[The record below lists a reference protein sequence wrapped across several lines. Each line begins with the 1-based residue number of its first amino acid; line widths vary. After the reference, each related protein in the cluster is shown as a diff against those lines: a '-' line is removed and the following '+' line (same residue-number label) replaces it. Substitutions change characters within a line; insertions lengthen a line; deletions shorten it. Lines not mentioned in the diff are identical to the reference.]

1 MGFYRKACVMGIN
14 LAFTLLV
21 ALTVPCAFAAKINAS
36 CFTNL
41 DADGKIEGVN
51 ITKRI
56 PMASVSKLVTSHW
69 LLKSK
74 GLDYQFP
81 TQIYV
86 EEVSKG
92 LYDLHFQGS
101 RDPYFGAERMH
112 YVISELNKRG
122 ITNIRNLTF
131 DENFKFLWFVD
142 DPESLGVKNIAVGF
156 YVNSQPSPQTV
167 MLQLKRE
174 PSLLSGYSETR
185 EKAKKYNVDLVK
197 SPVFKI
203 KNFEYVASSDFR
215 ESSNQKVFIIYS
227 ASSANLLKEMNRN
240 SNNHSAN
247 QIFEHLGSSEKYS
260 DFIKED
266 LGLDKSD
273 IVMLNGSGDRNDTPE
288 GAKYNEATCEA
299 VLKIII
305 DSHKYL
311 IAHKKNLGAIA
322 TIVGTNPGNA
332 TALYNND
339 VTKDAVIAKTGTVNP
354 SITLGGVASTKN
366 GLIFFMYM
374 VSPEGS
380 RAQARGIIRT
390 EITKLINKNGGA
402 KPVNGQSFS
411 FFTIDKDSFEEAQ
424 AVGKMP

>member
-1 MGFYRKACVMGIN
+1 MGKN
-14 LAFTLLV
+14 LVFTLLLV
-21 ALTVPCAFAAKINAS
+21 LAAPSIFAAKINAS
-36 CFTNL
+36 CFTTL
-41 DADGKIEGVN
+41 DANGKIEGVN
-51 ITKRI
+51 IAERI

-69 LLKSK
+69 LLKAK
-74 GLDYQFP
+74 GLNYQFP
-81 TQIYV
+81 TRIYV
-86 EEVSKG
+86 EEISKD
-92 LYDLHFQGS
+92 LYDIHFEGS

-122 ITNIRNLTF
+122 IQNIRNLTF

-142 DPESLGVKNIAVGF
+142 DPDSLGIKSIAVGF

-174 PSLLSGYSETR
+174 STLLSGYNETR
-185 EKAKKYNVDLVK
+185 EKAKKYNVDMVK
-197 SPVFKI
+197 APVFKV
-203 KNFEYVASSDFR
+203 KNFEYVQSDDFKPSSHQQIFT
-215 ESSNQKVFIIYS
+215 VYS
-227 ASSANLLKEMNRN
+227 ANSVNLLKEMNRN

-260 DFIKED
+260 EFIKSN
-266 LGLDKSD
+266 LGLDQSD

-299 VLKIII
+299 VLKIIV

-311 IAHKKNLGAIA
+311 VARKKNLGAIA
-322 TIVGTNPGNA
+322 TIVGTNAGNA

-339 VTKDAVIAKTGTVNP
+339 ITKDAVIAKTGTVNP
-354 SITLGGVASTKN
+354 SITLGGVASTQQ

-380 RAQARGIIRT
+380 RAQARSIIRT
-390 EITKLINKNGGA
+390 EITKLINRNGGA

-411 FFTIDKDSFEEAQ
+411 FFTIDKDSFEEAN
-424 AVGKMP
+424 AVGKLP